1 MQILWCFNFFFI
13 LQKSATI
20 WLHVSYRLDGVLRG
34 GGLTKYTQ
42 HPNILILITN
52 TFSPNLWKKKIHK
65 QKPDNFY
72 VLWISAYIS
81 NTTYFSGLFMYIF
94 PTKQLFQRAP
104 VRILKTAITESLN
117 PFQRPSKSGLSWP
130 LCPGFISARLTWI
143 SNLSLSLLQFNMFYW
158 GLIYSASCN
167 VQRCYK
173 ASFLK
178 SNKEQE

>member
-1 MQILWCFNFFFI
+1 MQILWCYNFFFI

-20 WLHVSYRLDGVLRG
+20 WLHVSYRLDGILRG

-52 TFSPNLWKKKIHK
+52 TFSPNLLKKIHK
-65 QKPDNFY
+65 KTPDNFY
-72 VLWISAYIS
+72 VFGFLL
-81 NTTYFSGLFMYIF
+81 TYQIQHIFPGLFMYIF
-94 PTKQLFQRAP
+94 LTKQLFQRAP